1 MNRKA
6 RQAALRILLLTEE
19 FSPEELSEALSL
31 IGGRK
36 EEDLS
41 SFLARMASSSR
52 KPRRSTSRDSSR
64 GSGESRALHDLKS
77 IDIAK
82 YQILRDFENAVR
94 EGRVLR
100 DLDEFRAF
108 GRVLAKDFTPGKS
121 RKEALA
127 RLTALL
133 AQLDVEA
140 IRSALA
146 KVPSIAGPD
155 GENSFRRLANQ
166 IISGPRERAV
176 GDSP

>member
-1 MNRKA
+1 MNRKV
-6 RQAALRILLLTEE
+6 RQAALRIMLLTEE
-19 FSPEELSEALSL
+19 FSPDELSEAIALV
-31 IGGRK
+31 GGNK
-36 EEDLS
+36 DEDLG
-41 SFLARMASSSR
+41 SFLTRMASSSR
-52 KPRRSTSRDSSR
+52 KPPRSTAADSPR
-64 GSGESRALHDLKS
+64 GRRETRALHDLKS

-82 YQILRDFENAVR
+82 YQLLRDFENSVR

-108 GRVLAKDFTPGKS
+108 GKVLSKDFSPGKS

-133 AQLDVEA
+133 AQLDVDA
-140 IRSALA
+140 IRSAIA
-146 KVPSIAGPD
+146 KLPSISSAD